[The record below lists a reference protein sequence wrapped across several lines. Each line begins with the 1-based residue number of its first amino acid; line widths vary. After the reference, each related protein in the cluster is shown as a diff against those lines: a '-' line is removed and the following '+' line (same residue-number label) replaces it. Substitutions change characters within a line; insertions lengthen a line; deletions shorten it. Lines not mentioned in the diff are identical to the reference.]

1 MQLIGGQG
9 QDAFSVSLCGIAAF
23 PALPAELFECEVQVF
38 NRVFSLSGECFW
50 AAGRLGGSGFACR
63 EYAHGTRLPLMT

>member
-1 MQLIGGQG
+1 MQFVGNQREGT
-9 QDAFSVSLCGIAAF
+9 FSIALCGIAAF
-23 PALPAELFECEVQVF
+23 FAVPAQLFQCEVQVF

-50 AAGRLGGSGFACR
+50 ATGRLGGSGFACR